1 MLKGPDELYYNGDRG
16 DGPEEVGK
24 DKTEAPA
31 CQVEELGLNPVYSKS
46 NCFFLEI

>member
-1 MLKGPDELYYNGDRG
+1 MSCITMA
-16 DGPEEVGK
+16 
-24 DKTEAPA
+24 TEAMDQRRWRRMIDAPA